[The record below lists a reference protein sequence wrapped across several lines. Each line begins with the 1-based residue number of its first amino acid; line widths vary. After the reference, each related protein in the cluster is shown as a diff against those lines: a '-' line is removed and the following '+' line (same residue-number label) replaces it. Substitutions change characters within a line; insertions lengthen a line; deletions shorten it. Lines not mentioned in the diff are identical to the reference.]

1 MISDVIEAAAITA
14 STTTTT
20 SLWWWFMDDKMGST
34 RDTLTL
40 PHLTIVGSQ
49 GDHFEQC
56 LAKALSPTGETFS
69 SFLSDL
75 GQFRSTEDQA

>member
-1 MISDVIEAAAITA
+1 MISDATPTG
-14 STTTTT
+14 SHTTTT
-20 SLWWWFMDDKMGST
+20 STLWWWFMDDKKGPT

-40 PHLTIVGSQ
+40 PHLTIFGRQ

>member
-1 MISDVIEAAAITA
+1 MISDATPTG
-14 STTTTT
+14 SHTTTT
-20 SLWWWFMDDKMGST
+20 STLWWWFMDDKMGST

>member
-1 MISDVIEAAAITA
+1 MISDGTPTGSHTAAT
-14 STTTTT
+14 ST
-20 SLWWWFMDDKMGST
+20 LWGWFMDDKMGST

-56 LAKALSPTGETFS
+56 LAKALSPTGETFP